1 MNVNLAR
8 VFLGGL
14 VAGVVLNIG
23 EVLFNEVLFKSQME
37 EFMRSLNLPRPSG
50 SFIAIAVILT
60 FALGILIVWLYALIR
75 PRCGPGPKTAIC
87 AALIVWFC
95 ACIYCG
101 ILYGVILGVPIG
113 FAIIGIVWCL
123 VEYSLAAIAGAWLY
137 RENGRPDIAA

>member
-23 EVLFNEVLFKSQME
+23 EVLFNTVLFAEQMDE
-37 EFMRSLNLPRPSG
+37 VFRRLNVPPPGG
-50 SFIAIAVILT
+50 SFIAVAVILT

-95 ACIYCG
+95 ACVYCG
-101 ILYGVILGVPIG
+101 ILYGLLLRIPTNLIV
-113 FAIIGIVWCL
+113 IGIAWCL